1 MHLLGGTWSL
11 GVLQLLYAI
20 AAAHMFMKRLVWL
33 ARSGGS
39 MGTAFVWF
47 HHPEAAQDAFQKY
60 NNIALDGK
68 PMRIEFDQSEKI
80 LTSGV
85 RYVRL

>member
-1 MHLLGGTWSL
+1 
-11 GVLQLLYAI
+11 
-20 AAAHMFMKRLVWL
+20 
-33 ARSGGS
+33 

>member
-1 MHLLGGTWSL
+1 
-11 GVLQLLYAI
+11 
-20 AAAHMFMKRLVWL
+20 
-33 ARSGGS
+33 

-47 HHPEAAQDAFQKY
+47 QHPEAAQDAFQKY

-68 PMRIEFDQSEKI
+68 PMRIEFDHSEKI

-85 RYVRL
+85 RYVCL

>member
-1 MHLLGGTWSL
+1 
-11 GVLQLLYAI
+11 
-20 AAAHMFMKRLVWL
+20 MKSLVWL

-39 MGTAFVWF
+39 TGTAFVWF

-68 PMRIEFDQSEKI
+68 PMRIQFDHSEKI

-85 RYVRL
+85 RYVYF

>member
-1 MHLLGGTWSL
+1 MHLHYGNLS
-11 GVLQLLYAI
+11 VDAVQLLY
-20 AAAHMFMKRLVWL
+20 HSSRSCVHEVTGV

-39 MGTAFVWF
+39 TGTAFVWF

-68 PMRIEFDQSEKI
+68 PMRIQFDHSEKI

-85 RYVRL
+85 RYVYL

>member
-1 MHLLGGTWSL
+1 
-11 GVLQLLYAI
+11 
-20 AAAHMFMKRLVWL
+20 
-33 ARSGGS
+33 

-68 PMRIEFDQSEKI
+68 PMRIQFDHSEKI

-85 RYVRL
+85 RYVYL